1 MLAHLESD
9 INHQQQSAR
18 SVLEAG
24 LVHFSTRIEY
34 ILDYVDCLLEW
45 NDPANACLL
54 LENSINLIGRDCSSA
69 LWEKLMAVKQSY
81 FMSPT
86 SLKLLKQV

>member
-1 MLAHLESD
+1 M
-9 INHQQQSAR
+9 NNQQQSAR
-18 SVLEAG
+18 SVLESG
-24 LVHFSTRIEY
+24 LVHFSKRIEY

-45 NDPANACLL
+45 NDPSNACLL
-54 LENSINLIGRDCSSA
+54 LENSINLIGRDSSSA

-86 SLKLLKQV
+86 SLKLLSQVLVYPRE